1 MQITSLVDTASIPPP
16 TVGIG
21 LTACSNAE
29 ARHCAQRVLQYV
41 ESLKGAEANQE
52 GNISFFTASSFW
64 LFH

>member
-1 MQITSLVDTASIPPP
+1 
-16 TVGIG
+16 
-21 LTACSNAE
+21 LTACSNVE